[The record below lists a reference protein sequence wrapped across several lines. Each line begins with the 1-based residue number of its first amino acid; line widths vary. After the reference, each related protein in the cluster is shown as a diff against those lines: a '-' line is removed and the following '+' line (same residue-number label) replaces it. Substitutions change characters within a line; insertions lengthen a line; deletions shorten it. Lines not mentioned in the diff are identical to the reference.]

1 MAYSIPDDDLLKD
14 NESNFFF
21 FMNYICTLVLVYCG
35 YIVPSY
41 GSQDS
46 IVHRDFSRDLPVI
59 VVNDDGY
66 GW

>member
-1 MAYSIPDDDLLKD
+1 
-14 NESNFFF
+14 
-21 FMNYICTLVLVYCG
+21 MNYICTLVLVYCG

-66 GW
+66 G

>member
-1 MAYSIPDDDLLKD
+1 MRAI
-14 NESNFFF
+14 FFF
-21 FMNYICTLVLVYCG
+21 FGKRVHLMNYICTLVLVYCG

-66 GW
+66 G